1 MTNEPFINYIL
12 QFGSLNEQ
20 QIKLIN
26 NSLKVKTYKT
36 KEYFLKAGQIS
47 NEIGFI
53 QNGIFRVCYY
63 DNDGNEITR
72 YFIDETN
79 FIVDMNSYNTGLAST
94 EYIQAVTEC
103 EVSILTK
110 KAMDNL
116 SGTII
121 VWDNIIGK
129 ITAKAL
135 SEKVARVSIMIPK
148 DATSRYEYFLDNFPN
163 LANRVPLQYLASYI
177 GVTQSSL
184 SRLRREIAK
193 KR

>member
-26 NSLKVKTYKT
+26 NSSKVKTYKT

-53 QNGIFRVCYY
+53 RNGIFRVCYY

-110 KAMDNL
+110 KAMDDL